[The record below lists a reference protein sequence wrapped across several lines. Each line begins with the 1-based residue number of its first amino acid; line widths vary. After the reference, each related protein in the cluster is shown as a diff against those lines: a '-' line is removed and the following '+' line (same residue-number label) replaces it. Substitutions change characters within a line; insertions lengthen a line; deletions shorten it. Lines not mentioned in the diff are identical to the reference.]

1 MPAMSTV
8 AQRSTASPEAEVFVR
23 AFAEMWDRPTMEGFA
38 ALMHPE
44 VRLVQPLARPVHGT
58 HEACEWF
65 VGMLALVPDI
75 RIAVDRWSGTS
86 EALFIEWTATATFAG
101 KPVRWSA
108 VDRFRL
114 ADGKVLE
121 RIAYFDPLP
130 LLGAV
135 VARPSGWLRFVRSR
149 LGWRGRSTARVA

>member
-1 MPAMSTV
+1 MPTV
-8 AQRSTASPEAEVFVR
+8 ALRSTASPEAEAFVR
-23 AFAEMWDRPTMEGFA
+23 AFAQMWSRPTVEGFA

-44 VRLVQPLARPVHGT
+44 VRLVQPLARPAHGAR
-58 HEACEWF
+58 EACEWF
-65 VGMLALVPDI
+65 AGMLALVPDI
-75 RIAVDRWSGTS
+75 RIAVDRWSGAP

-101 KPVRWSA
+101 RPVRWSA
-108 VDRFRL
+108 IDRFRL

-149 LGWRGRSTARVA
+149 LGARRRDTARVA